1 MWAVVG
7 LAGLPRAFGAARG
20 LVEAQQIESPEDNV
34 MLMQLRATAL
44 LDFRVVSEIGPGPA
58 GNGTMLASP
67 FAAKPYQTHVIS
79 TPCQAP
85 VGMSVSLLAVKMSA
99 PRLLFVLVA
108 FAVLALCLAWLVYS
122 KIWVGKSRSEEAHV
136 EQPVLPINQSRT
148 SVDEQVDEYDTEI
161 MSFPED
167 MYSLGIASFVRDLH
181 MVARRQSTVGVRI
194 TRITS
199 HICVVL
205 LCMAMQIGILVM
217 LGRWVV
223 PQQLGTI
230 RDAYDT
236 YEFHMYGGIEN
247 HTTLTVNGRHRGI
260 DGYFQPELF
269 ESLDAASKQAVCNI
283 PFSQLLFLFIV
294 LFIWTLTCFSQIKAC
309 FELFVCLII
318 STPTVNSMS
327 LSLAGNTCVEYDNAS
342 IVEGV
347 SGSSLSSTLLEAR
360 FPSRSSTLLEA
371 QFPSRSS
378 TSAPMMG
385 CTVGRSLIIIG
396 LPLSSK
402 LFITVFILLPWLGT
416 VWVLLLLG
424 CRWLVATNDFGALVA
439 NAVALEFILTL
450 KNLVYETLV
459 PARSKRDLLSTRM
472 RVPCDTEPAGYC
484 VFLSAFLWGVSAI
497 AWVYLYI
504 DVFQAVLPEY
514 RWDSHMLCSKYLGG
528 AAS

>member
-318 STPTVNSMS
+318 STPTVNS
-327 LSLAGNTCVEYDNAS
+327 GNICVENDNAS

-347 SGSSLSSTLLEAR
+347 SESS
-360 FPSRSSTLLEA
+360 PS
-371 QFPSRSS
+371 
-378 TSAPMMG
+378 
-385 CTVGRSLIIIG
+385 SLIIIG